1 MKRKENLMISL
12 LAFFFP
18 KIRTSSTF
26 YDMKLSR
33 NRIEILLSEENPIN
47 EIETFGGGEPGGPGP
62 PQSVSCSLH
71 TRFPCHYE
79 K

>member
-1 MKRKENLMISL
+1 
-12 LAFFFP
+12 
-18 KIRTSSTF
+18 
-26 YDMKLSR
+26 MKLSR